1 VPSVTRQLSLFEGL
15 EDGRNSLDYGVRKSA
30 RAKRLSIKVFPGG
43 RVEVVVPR
51 RTGSRRVRAFVDEH
65 RDWIERSRRALAE
78 VAPPEPLRLPGVVD
92 LPGIEQ
98 RYGVRYERPSGS
110 KTVHFR
116 SRDRVVVLRGRTDSD
131 ALCVA
136 ALKRWLASVARR
148 ELEPRLRALSA
159 LTGQSYRNLHIR
171 GQRTR
176 WGSYSSHGTI
186 SLNYCLLFLDPE
198 VLRYLIV
205 HELCHAR
212 QLNHSRRFWRL
223 VERHEPDYRR
233 LDQALASSWSR
244 VPSWLGMR

>member
-1 VPSVTRQLSLFEGL
+1 VTTEERQLSLFEGL
-15 EDGRNSLDYGVRKSA
+15 ADSRNSLDYSVRKSA
-30 RAKRLSIKVFPGG
+30 RAKHLSIKVFPGG
-43 RVEVVVPR
+43 RVEVLVPR

-65 RDWIERSRRALAE
+65 RDWIERSRRELAE
-78 VAPPEPLRLPGVVD
+78 VAPPEPFRLPEMVD

-98 RYGVRYERPSGS
+98 RYGVRYERPSGGKS
-110 KTVHFR
+110 VHFR
-116 SRDRVVVLRGRTDSD
+116 SRDRVVVLRGRTDSN

-148 ELEPRLRALSA
+148 ELEPRLRALSVR
-159 LTGQSYRNLHIR
+159 TGQPYEKLHIR

-176 WGSYSSHGTI
+176 WGSYSSNGTV
-186 SLNYCLLFLDPE
+186 SLNFCLLFLDPE

-212 QLNHSRRFWRL
+212 QMNHSRRFWRL

-244 VPSWLGMR
+244 VPAWLGMR